1 MINTINKPLTIFI
14 DIDGTILYTKSN
26 LHLQYVNESLLLDGT
41 IDKFIEFDRKGY
53 NIILT
58 TGRRESMRRKTE
70 EELERLGIFYD
81 QLIMGLGGGKRVLIN
96 DRKPDSEEDTA
107 IAINVT
113 RNEGIK
119 NINI

>member
-1 MINTINKPLTIFI
+1 MTNIIKPYTIFI
-14 DIDGTILYTKSN
+14 DIDGTILETTSN
-26 LHLQYVNESLLLDGT
+26 LHLQYKNNSIPLEGT
-41 IDKFIEFDRKGY
+41 VDKFIEWDRKGY

-81 QLIMGLGGGKRVLIN
+81 QLIMGLGGGKRILIN